1 MGWPSGVTR
10 TRIRVTGVN
19 FSEFLITRKG
29 NLVRVIAGNLSYQ
42 SSKWASK
49 KLLKSAVKSK
59 GLELVL
65 VSGTSSSYLLSSSY
79 PLSRPSYRRSTVS
92 IHL

>member
-42 SSKWASK
+42 SSK
-49 KLLKSAVKSK
+49 
-59 GLELVL
+59 
-65 VSGTSSSYLLSSSY
+65 
-79 PLSRPSYRRSTVS
+79 
-92 IHL
+92 

>member
-1 MGWPSGVTR
+1 MFLPLYNKKSSETANGVAEWSYNAR

-42 SSKWASK
+42 SSK
-49 KLLKSAVKSK
+49 
-59 GLELVL
+59 
-65 VSGTSSSYLLSSSY
+65 
-79 PLSRPSYRRSTVS
+79 
-92 IHL
+92 